1 MIAEVINM
9 REEEKKPTSTIRRI
23 LKQRWALSAIYIA
36 SAAIILAAAFLL
48 QNSFDDSAK
57 DGKEESAETGKN
69 YGEPSVEV
77 NSNLETIKMPVA
89 DADKSVIKKQ
99 FYDVNADEKAQEEA
113 LVFYNNRYEQNKGID
128 IAMEDGKSFDVK
140 ASLSGNVTKV
150 QDDALLGNLVE
161 VEHEDGVVTRYQSVK
176 DIKVAVG
183 DKVKQGQAIATAG
196 KSQINEEA
204 GVHVHF
210 EIRKDNIA
218 LNPLDFVDKQASA
231 IQSATE
237 AEADKEETPAVEG
250 SEADKETPAVEGS
263 EADKEETPAVEGSE
277 ADKEETPAVE
287 GSEADKEETPAV
299 EESETDKEET
309 PAVDETDEST
319 DLESGTDEEGSV
331 PGEDT
336 TEESDSLKDSLN
348 QSN

>member
-1 MIAEVINM
+1 M

-48 QNSFDDSAK
+48 QNSFNDSAK
-57 DGKEESAETGKN
+57 DGEESAETGKN

-89 DADKSVIKKQ
+89 DADKTVIKKQ

-237 AEADKEETPAVEG
+237 AEG
-250 SEADKETPAVEGS
+250 SELEDSAN
-263 EADKEETPAVEGSE
+263 KEETPAVEGSE

-299 EESETDKEET
+299 EESETGTEEA
-309 PAVDETDEST
+309 PAVDESEEGT
-319 DLESGTDEEGSV
+319 DLENGTDEEGTV

>member
-1 MIAEVINM
+1 M

-237 AEADKEETPAVEG
+237 AEAEKEETPAVEGSEADKETPAVEGSEADKETPAVEG

-277 ADKEETPAVE
+277 A
-287 GSEADKEETPAV
+287 
-299 EESETDKEET
+299 DKEET

>member
-1 MIAEVINM
+1 M

-48 QNSFDDSAK
+48 QNSFNDSAK

-89 DADKSVIKKQ
+89 DANKTVIKKQ

-128 IAMEDGKSFDVK
+128 IAMEDGKTFDVK

-161 VEHEDGVVTRYQSVK
+161 VQHEDGVVTRYQSVK

-237 AEADKEETPAVEG
+237 AEG
-250 SEADKETPAVEGS
+250 SELEDSAN
-263 EADKEETPAVEGSE
+263 KEETPAVEGSE
-277 ADKEETPAVE
+277 ADKEE
-287 GSEADKEETPAV
+287 KPAV
-299 EESETDKEET
+299 EESETGTEKA

>member
-1 MIAEVINM
+1 M

-231 IQSATE
+231 IQSATD

-287 GSEADKEETPAV
+287 
-299 EESETDKEET
+299 ESETGTEET

>member
-1 MIAEVINM
+1 M

-48 QNSFDDSAK
+48 QNSFNDSAK

-183 DKVKQGQAIATAG
+183 DKVKQGQSIATAG

-231 IQSATE
+231 IQSAT
-237 AEADKEETPAVEG
+237 EADKEETPAVEG

-277 ADKEETPAVE
+277 ADKEETPAV
-287 GSEADKEETPAV
+287 
-299 EESETDKEET
+299 
-309 PAVDETDEST
+309 DETDEST

>member
-1 MIAEVINM
+1 MFRMIAEVINM

-48 QNSFDDSAK
+48 QNSFNDSAK

-128 IAMEDGKSFDVK
+128 IAMEDGKSFDVE

-183 DKVKQGQAIATAG
+183 DKVKQGQSIATAG

-231 IQSATE
+231 IQSAT
-237 AEADKEETPAVEG
+237 EADKEETPAVEG

-277 ADKEETPAVE
+277 ADKEETPAV
-287 GSEADKEETPAV
+287 
-299 EESETDKEET
+299 
-309 PAVDETDEST
+309 DETDEST

>member
-1 MIAEVINM
+1 M

-89 DADKSVIKKQ
+89 DADKTVIKKQ

-237 AEADKEETPAVEG
+237 TEG
-250 SEADKETPAVEGS
+250 SELEDSAN
-263 EADKEETPAVEGSE
+263 KEETPAVEGSE

-299 EESETDKEET
+299 EESETGTEEA

>member
-1 MIAEVINM
+1 M

-69 YGEPSVEV
+69 YGQPSVEV

-150 QDDALLGNLVE
+150 QDDALLGNLIE

-218 LNPLDFVDKQASA
+218 LNPTDFIDKQASA

-237 AEADKEETPAVEG
+237 MEGSELDDSANKEETPAVEE
-250 SEADKETPAVEGS
+250 SKT
-263 EADKEETPAVEGSE
+263 
-277 ADKEETPAVE
+277 
-287 GSEADKEETPAV
+287 DKEETPAV
-299 EESETDKEET
+299 EESETGTDET

-319 DLESGTDEEGSV
+319 DLENGTDKEGST

>member
-1 MIAEVINM
+1 M

-48 QNSFDDSAK
+48 QNSFNDSAK

-69 YGEPSVEV
+69 YGQPSVEV

-89 DADKSVIKKQ
+89 DADKTVIKKQ

-128 IAMEDGKSFDVK
+128 IAMKDGKSFDVK
-140 ASLSGNVTKV
+140 ASLSGNVSKV

-161 VEHEDGVVTRYQSVK
+161 VQHEDGVVTRYQSVK

-237 AEADKEETPAVEG
+237 AEGSELDDSAKKEETPAV
-250 SEADKETPAVEGS
+250 DET
-263 EADKEETPAVEGSE
+263 
-277 ADKEETPAVE
+277 
-287 GSEADKEETPAV
+287 
-299 EESETDKEET
+299 ETDKEEAPAVEGPKT
-309 PAVDETDEST
+309 DKKESPAIEESETGTDESPAVDETDEST

-336 TEESDSLKDSLN
+336 TEESDSLKDSLK

>member
-48 QNSFDDSAK
+48 QNSFNDSAK

-250 SEADKETPAVEGS
+250 SETDKETPAVEGS
-263 EADKEETPAVEGSE
+263 EADKKETPAVEGSETDKETPAVEGSE
-277 ADKEETPAVE
+277 A
-287 GSEADKEETPAV
+287 
-299 EESETDKEET
+299 DKEET

>member
-1 MIAEVINM
+1 MFRMIAEVINM

-48 QNSFDDSAK
+48 QNSFNDSAK

-89 DADKSVIKKQ
+89 DANKTVIKKQ

-128 IAMEDGKSFDVK
+128 IAMEDGKTFDVK

-237 AEADKEETPAVEG
+237 AEGSELEDSANKEE
-250 SEADKETPAVEGS
+250 KPAVEGS
-263 EADKEETPAVEGSE
+263 EADKEEKPAV
-277 ADKEETPAVE
+277 D
-287 GSEADKEETPAV
+287 
-299 EESETDKEET
+299 ESETGTEQA

>member
-1 MIAEVINM
+1 MFRMIAEVINM
-9 REEEKKPTSTIRRI
+9 REEEKKPTSKIRRI

-48 QNSFDDSAK
+48 QNSFDDSAN
-57 DGKEESAETGKN
+57 DGKEDSAETGKN
-69 YGEPSVEV
+69 YDQPSVEV
-77 NSNLETIKMPVA
+77 NSNLETIKVPVA
-89 DADKSVIKKQ
+89 NADKTVIKKQ

-128 IAMEDGKSFDVK
+128 IAMEDGKAFDVK

-150 QDDALLGNLVE
+150 QDDALLGNLIE

-218 LNPLDFVDKQASA
+218 LNPIDFVDKQASA

-237 AEADKEETPAVEG
+237 TEG
-250 SEADKETPAVEGS
+250 STLDNSTE
-263 EADKEETPAVEGSE
+263 
-277 ADKEETPAVE
+277 
-287 GSEADKEETPAV
+287 
-299 EESETDKEET
+299 KEET
-309 PAVDETDEST
+309 PAVDESKTEKEETPAIDESETGTDETPAVDETEEGT
-319 DLESGTDEEGSV
+319 DLESGTDKEGST
-331 PGEDT
+331 PGEDS
-336 TEESDSLKDSLN
+336 TEKSDSLKDSLN

>member
-1 MIAEVINM
+1 M

-250 SEADKETPAVEGS
+250 SETDKETPAVEGSEADKETPAVEGSEADKETPAVEGS
-263 EADKEETPAVEGSE
+263 EADKEETPAV
-277 ADKEETPAVE
+277 
-287 GSEADKEETPAV
+287 
-299 EESETDKEET
+299 
-309 PAVDETDEST
+309 DETDEGT

>member
-1 MIAEVINM
+1 M

-48 QNSFDDSAK
+48 QNSFNDSAK

-69 YGEPSVEV
+69 YDQPSVEV

-89 DADKSVIKKQ
+89 DADKTVIKKQ

-128 IAMEDGKSFDVK
+128 IAMKDGKSFDVK
-140 ASLSGNVTKV
+140 ASLSGNVSKV

-161 VEHEDGVVTRYQSVK
+161 VQHEDGVVTRYQSVK

-237 AEADKEETPAVEG
+237 AEGSELDDSAKKEETPAVDET
-250 SEADKETPAVEGS
+250 ETDKEEAPAVEGS
-263 EADKEETPAVEGSE
+263 KTDKKESPAI
-277 ADKEETPAVE
+277 
-287 GSEADKEETPAV
+287 
-299 EESETDKEET
+299 EESETGTDES

-319 DLESGTDEEGSV
+319 DLDSGTDEEGSV

-336 TEESDSLKDSLN
+336 TEESDSLKDSLK

>member
-48 QNSFDDSAK
+48 QNSFNDSAK

-183 DKVKQGQAIATAG
+183 DKVKQGQSIATAG

-237 AEADKEETPAVEG
+237 ADKEETPAVEG

-263 EADKEETPAVEGSE
+263 ETDKETPAVEGSE
-277 ADKEETPAVE
+277 A
-287 GSEADKEETPAV
+287 
-299 EESETDKEET
+299 DKEET

>member
-1 MIAEVINM
+1 MFRMIAEVINM

-77 NSNLETIKMPVA
+77 NSNLETIKMPLA

-287 GSEADKEETPAV
+287 
-299 EESETDKEET
+299 ESETDKEET

>member
-1 MIAEVINM
+1 M

-48 QNSFDDSAK
+48 QNSFNDSAK

-69 YGEPSVEV
+69 YDQPSVEV

-89 DADKSVIKKQ
+89 DADKTVIKKQ

-128 IAMEDGKSFDVK
+128 IAMKDGKSFDVK
-140 ASLSGNVTKV
+140 ASLSGNISKV

-161 VEHEDGVVTRYQSVK
+161 VQHEDGVVTRYQSVK

-237 AEADKEETPAVEG
+237 AEGSELDDSAKKEETPAVDET
-250 SEADKETPAVEGS
+250 ETDKEEAPAVEGS
-263 EADKEETPAVEGSE
+263 KTDKKESPAI
-277 ADKEETPAVE
+277 
-287 GSEADKEETPAV
+287 
-299 EESETDKEET
+299 EESETGTDES

-319 DLESGTDEEGSV
+319 DLDSGTDEEGSV

-336 TEESDSLKDSLN
+336 TEESDSLKDSLK

>member
-1 MIAEVINM
+1 M

-128 IAMEDGKSFDVK
+128 IATEDGKSFDVK

-237 AEADKEETPAVEG
+237 AEADKEETPAVEESEADKETPAVEG

-263 EADKEETPAVEGSE
+263 EADKETPAVEGSE
-277 ADKEETPAVE
+277 A
-287 GSEADKEETPAV
+287 
-299 EESETDKEET
+299 DKEET

>member
-250 SEADKETPAVEGS
+250 SEADKEETPAVEGS
-263 EADKEETPAVEGSE
+263 EADKETPAVEGSE

-287 GSEADKEETPAV
+287 GSEA
-299 EESETDKEET
+299 DKEET

>member
-1 MIAEVINM
+1 M

-128 IAMEDGKSFDVK
+128 IAMEDGKSFNVK

-237 AEADKEETPAVEG
+237 A
-250 SEADKETPAVEGS
+250 
-263 EADKEETPAVEGSE
+263 DKEETPAVEGSE

-299 EESETDKEET
+299 EESETGTEET

>member
-48 QNSFDDSAK
+48 QNSFNDSAK

-250 SEADKETPAVEGS
+250 SETDKETPAVEGS

-277 ADKEETPAVE
+277 A
-287 GSEADKEETPAV
+287 
-299 EESETDKEET
+299 DKEET

>member
-1 MIAEVINM
+1 M

-231 IQSATE
+231 IQSATD
-237 AEADKEETPAVEG
+237 A
-250 SEADKETPAVEGS
+250 

-287 GSEADKEETPAV
+287 GSEADKETPAV
-299 EESETDKEET
+299 EGSEADKEET

>member
-1 MIAEVINM
+1 MFRMIAEVINM

-237 AEADKEETPAVEG
+237 AEAEKEETPAVEGSEDDKETPAVEGSEAEKEETPAVEG
-250 SEADKETPAVEGS
+250 SEA
-263 EADKEETPAVEGSE
+263 
-277 ADKEETPAVE
+277 
-287 GSEADKEETPAV
+287 
-299 EESETDKEET
+299 DKEET

>member
-1 MIAEVINM
+1 MFRMIAEVINM

-237 AEADKEETPAVEG
+237 AEVDKEETPAVEG
-250 SEADKETPAVEGS
+250 SEADKETPAVEES

-277 ADKEETPAVE
+277 A
-287 GSEADKEETPAV
+287 
-299 EESETDKEET
+299 DKEET

>member
-1 MIAEVINM
+1 MFRMIAEVINM

-48 QNSFDDSAK
+48 QNSFNDSAK

-237 AEADKEETPAVEG
+237 ADKEETPAVEGSETDKETPAVEG

-263 EADKEETPAVEGSE
+263 EA
-277 ADKEETPAVE
+277 
-287 GSEADKEETPAV
+287 
-299 EESETDKEET
+299 DKEET

>member
-1 MIAEVINM
+1 M

-48 QNSFDDSAK
+48 QNSFNDSAK

-89 DADKSVIKKQ
+89 DANKTVIKKQ

-128 IAMEDGKSFDVK
+128 IAMEDGKTFDVK

-237 AEADKEETPAVEG
+237 AEGSELEDSANKEEKPAVEG
-250 SEADKETPAVEGS
+250 SEANKEEKPAV
-263 EADKEETPAVEGSE
+263 D
-277 ADKEETPAVE
+277 
-287 GSEADKEETPAV
+287 
-299 EESETDKEET
+299 ESETGTEQA

>member
-1 MIAEVINM
+1 M

-57 DGKEESAETGKN
+57 DGKEETAETGKN

-250 SEADKETPAVEGS
+250 SEADKE
-263 EADKEETPAVEGSE
+263 ETPAVEGSE

-287 GSEADKEETPAV
+287 GSEA
-299 EESETDKEET
+299 DKEET

>member
-1 MIAEVINM
+1 MFRMIAEVINM

-48 QNSFDDSAK
+48 QNSFNDSAK

-237 AEADKEETPAVEG
+237 ADKEETPAVEG
-250 SEADKETPAVEGS
+250 SETDKETPAVEGS
-263 EADKEETPAVEGSE
+263 EA
-277 ADKEETPAVE
+277 
-287 GSEADKEETPAV
+287 
-299 EESETDKEET
+299 DKEET

>member
-1 MIAEVINM
+1 M

-77 NSNLETIKMPVA
+77 NSNLETIKMPLA

-237 AEADKEETPAVEG
+237 AEADKEETPSVEG
-250 SEADKETPAVEGS
+250 SEADK
-263 EADKEETPAVEGSE
+263 ETPAVEGSE

>member
-1 MIAEVINM
+1 M

-48 QNSFDDSAK
+48 QNSFNDSAK

-237 AEADKEETPAVEG
+237 ADKEETPAVEG

-263 EADKEETPAVEGSE
+263 EADKETPAVEGSE
-277 ADKEETPAVE
+277 A
-287 GSEADKEETPAV
+287 
-299 EESETDKEET
+299 DKEET